1 MVRTSRWAHLALGL
15 AAAAVLAAPAHATTL
30 VRMGLEDLTATNE
43 MVVVGRV
50 VDVHS
55 HWNGDGTF
63 ILTDVRIAVDDVLKG
78 RRPSSDVTFTV
89 MGGTVGDKTVMIV
102 GGAELEWGA
111 SYALFL
117 SRSDLPG
124 ARGVLTVR
132 DHSQGAFDV
141 IDTQMGLRVRSQAVG
156 HPLLPDWRGESEAP
170 GGASGFEL
178 NDFIGRVRGLA
189 PAR

>member
-63 ILTDVRIAVDDVLKG
+63 ILTDVRIAVDDVL
-78 RRPSSDVTFTV
+78 
-89 MGGTVGDKTVMIV
+89 
-102 GGAELEWGA
+102 
-111 SYALFL
+111 
-117 SRSDLPG
+117 
-124 ARGVLTVR
+124 
-132 DHSQGAFDV
+132 
-141 IDTQMGLRVRSQAVG
+141 
-156 HPLLPDWRGESEAP
+156 
-170 GGASGFEL
+170 
-178 NDFIGRVRGLA
+178 
-189 PAR
+189 